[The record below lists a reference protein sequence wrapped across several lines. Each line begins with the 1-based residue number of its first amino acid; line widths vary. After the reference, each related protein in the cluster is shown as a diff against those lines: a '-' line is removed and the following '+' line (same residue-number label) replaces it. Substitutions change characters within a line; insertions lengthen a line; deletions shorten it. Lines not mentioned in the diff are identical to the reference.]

1 MMSLWD
7 ALRMNM
13 MISYQELV
21 RTFPKAFLAAKMP
34 LCDENTRSINF
45 ICLPQFQVIT
55 NIELSD

>member
-21 RTFPKAFLAAKMP
+21 RTFPKAFRETIKDNA
-34 LCDENTRSINF
+34 S
-45 ICLPQFQVIT
+45 
-55 NIELSD
+55 